1 MSRTPVPVLSGVAA
15 ACLIASCLIAPAPL
29 RAGEEGTLAQK
40 KGWAVYQTGIDRTA
54 TQVDAKCGGRLRAG
68 YDKASYPQF
77 DPLRDRTQA
86 ACQAAVG
93 TLAALCVNDAG
104 KQSVR
109 ALAAARC
116 RLSTDGTRVTRDG
129 DTLIIHVDPARS
141 SITGAQPGSYSWAS
155 ALREIL

>member
-1 MSRTPVPVLSGVAA
+1 MFRKPAPVLFGVT
-15 ACLIASCLIAPAPL
+15 ASCLIASVPL
-29 RAGEEGTLAQK
+29 HAADVDGTLAQK
-40 KGWAVYQTGIDRTA
+40 NGWAAYQTGIERTA
-54 TQVDAKCGGRLRAG
+54 AQVEAKCGGRLRAG
-68 YDKASYPQF
+68 YDKTSYPQF

-93 TLAALCVNDAG
+93 TLAALCMNDAG
-104 KQSVR
+104 KQSVQ

-116 RLSTDGTRVTRDG
+116 RFSTDGTRVTRNG
-129 DTLIIHVDPARS
+129 DTLIVHIDPERT